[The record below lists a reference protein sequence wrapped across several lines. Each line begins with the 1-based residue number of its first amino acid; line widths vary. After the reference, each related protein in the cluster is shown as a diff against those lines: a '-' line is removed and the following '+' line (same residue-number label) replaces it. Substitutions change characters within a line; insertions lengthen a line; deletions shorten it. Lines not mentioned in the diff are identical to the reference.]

1 MNRKAL
7 LIVALAF
14 AATSCSRALPTS
26 PVNTRDA
33 GVFRGGNNPAGG
45 NNPSAQTLSGQVAVT
60 LAPGVTAATIAQA
73 YGATVVTYVPGE
85 RTASFLPPAGVSAL
99 TFINTLAFD
108 PRVVTRESN
117 TWIENAEARQQ
128 SFAFD
133 DGFNSPLAYAQQ
145 TAASL
150 INLADA
156 HQVATGI
163 GVKVAIVDTGVD
175 MTHSAFAGHVIG
187 GWDFVNN
194 DADPSDVRDFTDN
207 DGDGRVDEAF
217 GHGTHVAGI
226 VRLVAPDAQLMVIRV
241 LDADGRGDLVTVAA
255 GVRWAVQ
262 HGAKV
267 INVSL
272 GSTGRL
278 DALQDV
284 LNEAEVAGVTVIATA
299 GNWGTNKLVDFPG
312 TSSHAMCVAAVDG
325 SGFGAA
331 FSSTGS
337 EVELSAPGVAI
348 RSAYPGDAYKQWSGT
363 SMAAPFVTG
372 TVALL
377 AEKHPDWHLVEM
389 EQRLQSTASPLSGAP
404 SGSRIALY
412 GAGVVDAGAALESDR
427 VRGGPVEDPIKM
439 ARGR

>member
-1 MNRKAL
+1 MNRKTL
-7 LIVALAF
+7 LIVALAL

-26 PVNTRDA
+26 PLSTREADT
-33 GVFRGGNNPAGG
+33 FRSGTGSGGGAT
-45 NNPSAQTLSGQVAVT
+45 PSAQSLSGQAAVT

-73 YGATVVTYVPGE
+73 YGATVVTYVASE
-85 RTASFLPPAGVSAL
+85 RTASFLPPAGVSVL

-108 PRVVTRESN
+108 PRIVTRESN

-133 DGFNSPLAYAQQ
+133 DGFNSPLAYADQ
-145 TAASL
+145 TAGAL
-150 INLADA
+150 IHLTDA
-156 HQVATGI
+156 HQIATGK
-163 GVKVAIVDTGVD
+163 GVKVAIIDTGVD
-175 MTHSAFAGHVIG
+175 ATHPAFSGRVVG

-194 DADPSDVRDFTDN
+194 DADPSDVRDFADN

-226 VRLVAPDAQLMVIRV
+226 VRLVAPEAQFLVVRV

-267 INVSL
+267 INLSL

-284 LNEAEVAGVTVIATA
+284 LNEAELAGVTVIATA
-299 GNWGTNKLVDFPG
+299 GNWGTSKTVDFPG

-325 SGFGAA
+325 AGVGAA

-348 RSAYPGDAYKQWSGT
+348 RSAYPGNTYKQWSGT

-372 TVALL
+372 AVALL
-377 AEKHPDWHLVEM
+377 AQKHPAWGLLEM
-389 EQRLQSTASPLSGAP
+389 EMRLQSTTNPLAGVP
-404 SGSRIALY
+404 SGGKASLY
-412 GAGVVDAGAALESDR
+412 GAGVLDVGAALAADR
-427 VRGGPVEDPIKM
+427 ALGGDAGETITM
-439 ARGR
+439 TRGR

>member
-7 LIVALAF
+7 LIVALAL

-26 PVNTRDA
+26 PVNAREADA
-33 GVFRGGNNPAGG
+33 FRSGSGSGGTTTTGQ
-45 NNPSAQTLSGQVAVT
+45 SLSGQVAVT
-60 LAPGVTAATIAQA
+60 LAPGVTAAQIAQA
-73 YGATVVTYVPGE
+73 YGATIVTYVPSE

-108 PRVVTRESN
+108 PRIVTRESN

-133 DGFNSPLAYAQQ
+133 DGFNSSLTYAQQ
-145 TAASL
+145 TAATL
-150 INLADA
+150 IHLADA
-156 HQVATGI
+156 HQVATGK
-163 GVKVAIVDTGVD
+163 GVKVAIIDTGLD
-175 MTHSAFAGHVIG
+175 LAHPAFSGRIVG
-187 GWDFVNN
+187 GWDFVTN
-194 DADPSDVRDFTDN
+194 DANPSDERDFVDN

-226 VRLVAPDAQLMVIRV
+226 VRLVAPDAQLLVVRV

-262 HGAKV
+262 QGAKV
-267 INVSL
+267 INLSL

-284 LNEAEVAGVTVIATA
+284 LAEAELAGVTVIATA

-325 SGFGAA
+325 TGVGAA

-348 RSAYPGDAYKQWSGT
+348 RSAYPGNAYRQWSGT

-372 TVALL
+372 AVALL
-377 AEKHPDWHLVEM
+377 AEKHPAWNLIEM
-389 EQRLQSTASPLSGAP
+389 ETRLQSTTSPLAGVPA
-404 SGSRIALY
+404 GGKAALY
-412 GAGVVDAGAALESDR
+412 GAGVLDAGAALAADR
-427 VRGGPVEDPIKM
+427 TLGGDAGETITLSRGH
-439 ARGR
+439 

>member
-7 LIVALAF
+7 LIAALAF

-26 PVNTRDA
+26 PVSTRDA
-33 GVFRGGNNPAGG
+33 DAFRSGTGSTGGAT
-45 NNPSAQTLSGQVAVT
+45 PSAQTLSGQVAVT

-73 YGATVVTYVPGE
+73 YGATVVTYVPSE

-108 PRVVTRESN
+108 SRVITRESN

-145 TAASL
+145 TAATL
-150 INLADA
+150 IHLTDA
-156 HQVATGI
+156 HQVATGRN
-163 GVKVAIVDTGVD
+163 VKVAIIDTGVD
-175 MTHSAFAGHVIG
+175 ATHAAFAGHVVG
-187 GWDFVNN
+187 GWDFVSN
-194 DADPSDVRDFTDN
+194 DADPSDTRDFTDN

-226 VRLVAPDAQLMVIRV
+226 VRLVAPDAQLLVVRV

-267 INVSL
+267 INLSL
-272 GSTGRL
+272 GSNGRL

-284 LNEAEVAGVTVIATA
+284 LNEAELAGVTVIATA

-325 SGFGAA
+325 AGVGAA

-348 RSAYPGDAYKQWSGT
+348 RSAYPGDTYKQWSGT

-377 AEKHPDWHLVEM
+377 AEKHPAWNLVEM
-389 EQRLQSTASPLSGAP
+389 ENRLQSTTSPLAGVP
-404 SGSRIALY
+404 SGGKASLY
-412 GAGVVDAGAALESDR
+412 GAGVLDAGAALAADR
-427 VRGGPVEDPIKM
+427 TLGGPAGETITM
-439 ARGR
+439 TRGR